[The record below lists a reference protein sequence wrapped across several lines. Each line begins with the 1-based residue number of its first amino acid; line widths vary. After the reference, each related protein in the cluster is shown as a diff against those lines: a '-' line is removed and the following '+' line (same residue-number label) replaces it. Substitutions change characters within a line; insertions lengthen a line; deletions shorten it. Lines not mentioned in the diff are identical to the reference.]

1 MVKRI
6 FVRVFCLM
14 LLSSPACFSAD
25 PPSGVYRWG
34 KPDRD
39 GIGKYYMG
47 RQISHV
53 MGHLGASWLERE
65 GREREERT
73 DLVIT
78 NLSLEDN
85 SVVADIGAGT
95 GYFSFPVARRVPEG
109 RVIAVDIQEE
119 MLNIIE
125 MRKKQAGIGNIETVL
140 GSTTDPNLPAET
152 VDLAFIVDAYHEFS
166 HPFEMSQAIFAA
178 LKPGGRLVLIEYRGE
193 DASVP
198 IKRLHKMTQQ
208 QVRKEMQ
215 ALGFRWEGTR
225 DFLPQQHFMTFTK
238 PKPKDKS
245 VSPGSVRP

>member
-1 MVKRI
+1 
-6 FVRVFCLM
+6 M
-14 LLSSPACFSAD
+14 LLSSPACFATD
-25 PPSGVYRWG
+25 PPGAYRWG

-39 GIGKYYMG
+39 GIGKYYMD

-53 MGHLGASWLERE
+53 MGHLGAPWLERE

-73 DLVIT
+73 DLIIA

-95 GYFSFPVARRVPEG
+95 GYFSFPVARRVPGG
-109 RVIAVDIQEE
+109 RVLAVDIQEE

-125 MRKKQAGIGNIETVL
+125 KRKKQAGIGNIETVL
-140 GSTTDPNLPAET
+140 GSATDPNLPAEK

-166 HPFEMSQAIFAA
+166 HPFEMSQAIFSA

-198 IKRLHKMTQQ
+198 IKPLHKMTQQ

-238 PKPKDKS
+238 PK
-245 VSPGSVRP
+245 GQ

>member
-1 MVKRI
+1 MKRI
-6 FVRVFCLM
+6 FMRVLCLM
-14 LLSSPACFSAD
+14 LLSSPACFATD
-25 PPSGVYRWG
+25 PPGAYRWG

-39 GIGKYYMG
+39 GIGKYYMD

-53 MGHLGASWLERE
+53 MGHLGAPWLERE

-73 DLVIT
+73 DLIIA

-95 GYFSFPVARRVPEG
+95 GYFSFPVARRVPGG
-109 RVIAVDIQEE
+109 RVLAVDIQEE

-125 MRKKQAGIGNIETVL
+125 KRKKQAGIGNIETVL
-140 GSTTDPNLPAET
+140 GSATDPNLPAEK

-166 HPFEMSQAIFAA
+166 HPFEMSQAIFSA

-238 PKPKDKS
+238 PKDKS
-245 VSPGSVRP
+245 VPPGSARP

>member
-95 GYFSFPVARRVPEG
+95 GYFSFPVARRVPGG
-109 RVIAVDIQEE
+109 RVLAVDIQEE
-119 MLNIIE
+119 MLSIIE

-140 GSTTDPNLPAET
+140 GSTTDPNLTEET
-152 VDLAFIVDAYHEFS
+152 VDLALIVDAYHELS
-166 HPFEMSQAIFAA
+166 HPFEMSKAIFSA

-198 IKRLHKMTQQ
+198 IKPLHKMTQQ
-208 QVRKEMQ
+208 QVRKELQ
-215 ALGFRWEGTR
+215 AVGFRWEGTR

-245 VSPGSVRP
+245 VPQGSVRP

>member
-1 MVKRI
+1 MKRI

-14 LLSSPACFSAD
+14 LLSSPACFATD
-25 PPSGVYRWG
+25 LPSGAYRWG

-39 GIGKYYMG
+39 GIGKYYMD

-73 DLVIT
+73 DLIIA

-95 GYFSFPVARRVPEG
+95 GYFSFPVARRVPGG
-109 RVIAVDIQEE
+109 RVLAVDIQEE

-125 MRKKQAGIGNIETVL
+125 KRKKQAGIGNIETVL
-140 GSTTDPNLPAET
+140 GSTTDPNIPAET

-166 HPFEMSQAIFAA
+166 HPFEMSQAIFSA

-238 PKPKDKS
+238 PKDKS
-245 VSPGSVRP
+245 VSPGSARP

>member
-245 VSPGSVRP
+245 VPQGSVRP

>member
-1 MVKRI
+1 MKRI

-14 LLSSPACFSAD
+14 LLSSPACFATD
-25 PPSGVYRWG
+25 LPSGAYRWG
-34 KPDRD
+34 KLDRD
-39 GIGKYYMG
+39 GIGKYYMD

-73 DLVIT
+73 DLIIA

-95 GYFSFPVARRVPEG
+95 GYFSFPVARRVPGG
-109 RVIAVDIQEE
+109 RVLAVDIQEE

-125 MRKKQAGIGNIETVL
+125 KRKKQAGIGNIETVL
-140 GSTTDPNLPAET
+140 GSATDPNLPAET

-166 HPFEMSQAIFAA
+166 HPFEMSQAIFSA

-198 IKRLHKMTQQ
+198 IKPLHKMTQQ

-238 PKPKDKS
+238 PK
-245 VSPGSVRP
+245 GQ

>member
-1 MVKRI
+1 MSIVKRI
-6 FVRVFCLM
+6 FMRVLCLM
-14 LLSSPACFSAD
+14 LLSSPACFATD
-25 PPSGVYRWG
+25 PPGAYRWG

-39 GIGKYYMG
+39 GIGKYYMD

-53 MGHLGASWLERE
+53 MGHLGAPWLERE

-73 DLVIT
+73 DLIIA

-95 GYFSFPVARRVPEG
+95 GYFSFPVARRVPGG
-109 RVIAVDIQEE
+109 RVLAVDIQEE
-119 MLNIIE
+119 MLNIIKK
-125 MRKKQAGIGNIETVL
+125 RKKQAGIGNIETVL
-140 GSTTDPNLPAET
+140 GSTTDPNLPAGK

-166 HPFEMSQAIFAA
+166 HPFEMSQAIFSA

-198 IKRLHKMTQQ
+198 IKPLHKMTQQ

-215 ALGFRWEGTR
+215 AVGFRWEGTR

-238 PKPKDKS
+238 PKGQS
-245 VSPGSVRP
+245 VPPGFVRP

>member
-1 MVKRI
+1 MSIVKRI
-6 FVRVFCLM
+6 FMRVLCLM
-14 LLSSPACFSAD
+14 LLSSPACFATD
-25 PPSGVYRWG
+25 PPGAYRWG

-39 GIGKYYMG
+39 GIGKYYMD

-53 MGHLGASWLERE
+53 MGHLGAPWLERE

-73 DLVIT
+73 DLIIA

-95 GYFSFPVARRVPEG
+95 GYFSFPVARRVPGG
-109 RVIAVDIQEE
+109 RVLAVDIQEE

-125 MRKKQAGIGNIETVL
+125 KRKKQAGIGNIETVL
-140 GSTTDPNLPAET
+140 GSATDPNLPAEK

-166 HPFEMSQAIFAA
+166 HPFEMSQAIFSA

-198 IKRLHKMTQQ
+198 IKPLHKMTQQ

-238 PKPKDKS
+238 PK
-245 VSPGSVRP
+245 GQ